1 MSPITQHAPPV
12 SASTPPAEGPLPAS
26 PAKAGTA
33 KRWLL
38 PLGAIIVL
46 AAIAFHF
53 TRRHGPSEMPPPT
66 VAVVKADREN
76 LVQDMWLTAEF
87 RPFLAVSVHAK
98 VSGYLKNIWVN
109 VGSIVKAGD
118 KLAELEVPELA
129 DQLTKAQFA
138 YQASLQDVKQAE
150 ADAQDADVSFQRLNN
165 VAKDNPKLVAQQDID
180 NAKARRDASKGALGA
195 AQHHVEEAQSEVS
208 RVKTLYSYTVIT
220 APFGGIVTKR
230 YVDPGA
236 LVQAGTT
243 SNTQALPIVDLAEQD
258 LLRLVFPVP
267 ESAAPLIHNDEPV
280 EIRVTAL
287 HDSFQGKIARF
298 SGKVDQSTR
307 TMHTEVDVRDPDARY
322 KPGLY
327 AFVRLVL
334 HEEKNAIAIPVQ
346 AVSPGDT
353 PTVFVLNPQGVI
365 EQRQVTIGMETPDKA
380 QITKGLAEGDLV
392 IVGSRSG
399 ALPGQKAVGKITVL
413 PKTPD
418 LDGPPS

>member
-1 MSPITQHAPPV
+1 MSPTSQQASPV
-12 SASTPPAEGPLPAS
+12 SESPTPPAGHPSAHATKSAHL
-26 PAKAGTA
+26 T
-33 KRWLL
+33 RWLI
-38 PLGAIIVL
+38 LGAIVVIL
-46 AAIAFHF
+46 LIAFYFDRHPA
-53 TRRHGPSEMPPPT
+53 TREMPSPT
-66 VAVVKADREN
+66 VAVVKAGRED

-87 RPFLAVSVHAK
+87 RPFLDVSIHAK
-98 VSGYLKNIWVN
+98 VSGYLKNIWVD

-138 YQASLQDVKQAE
+138 YQASLQDVKGAQ
-150 ADAQDADVSFQRLNN
+150 ADAEDADITFQRLSN
-165 VAKDNPKLVAQQDID
+165 VAKGNPKLVAQQDID
-180 NAKARRDASKGALGA
+180 NAKAKRDATKSALGA
-195 AQHHVEEAQSEVS
+195 AQHHVEEAQSEVN
-208 RVKTLYSYTVIT
+208 RIKTLYGYTVVT
-220 APFGGIVTKR
+220 APFGGIITKR

-236 LVQAGTT
+236 LVQAGTI

-287 HDSFQGKIARF
+287 HQTFQGKIARY

-307 TMHTEVDVRDPDARY
+307 TMHTEVDVHDPDARY

-334 HEEKNAIAIPVQ
+334 HEEKNALAIPVQ
-346 AVSPGDT
+346 ALSSGSN

-365 EQRQVTIGMETPDKA
+365 EQRQVTVGLETPDKA
-380 QITKGLAEGDLV
+380 QITKGIAEGDLV

-399 ALPGQKAVGKITVL
+399 ALPGQKAIGKITVL
-413 PKTPD
+413 SKSPD
-418 LDGPPS
+418 INGPPS